1 MKSNT
6 RKIGVIGIFCGIMI
20 IFLMVFVIK
29 CNRFKT
35 TIEFAEPSK
44 ITSKQIEQLTPDMS
58 REEVIEKLGDTQDI
72 GSGVYIYVYQVD
84 EEYILEIRFL
94 GDEDKLNVTGEE
106 LLKQLKP
113 I

>member
-44 ITSKQIEQLTPDMS
+44 ITSKQ
-58 REEVIEKLGDTQDI
+58 IEKLGDTQDI

>member
-1 MKSNT
+1 M
-6 RKIGVIGIFCGIMI
+6 
-20 IFLMVFVIK
+20 
-29 CNRFKT
+29 
-35 TIEFAEPSK
+35 
-44 ITSKQIEQLTPDMS
+44 
-58 REEVIEKLGDTQDI
+58 IEKLGDTQDI

>member
-1 MKSNT
+1 MRKSVN
-6 RKIGVIGIFCGIMI
+6 KKFGALLLAIM
-20 IFLMVFVIK
+20 LLGGCASGEK
-29 CNRFKT
+29 
-35 TIEFAEPSK
+35 
-44 ITSKQIEQLTPDMS
+44 
-58 REEVIEKLGDTQDI
+58 EKLPTPGQTMQDNI
-72 GSGVYIYVYQVD
+72 EPTGISLPEKLEISADGTPVLSVYQVD